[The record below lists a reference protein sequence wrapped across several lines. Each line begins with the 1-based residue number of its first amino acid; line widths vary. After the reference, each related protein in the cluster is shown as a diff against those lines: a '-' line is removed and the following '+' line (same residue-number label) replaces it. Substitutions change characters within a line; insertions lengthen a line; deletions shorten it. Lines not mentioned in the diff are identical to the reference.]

1 MTTRSLIVV
10 IVVLAVIDIV
20 AGVWYLDG
28 KLNDNGKSPFTFS
41 FNDSDA
47 VEASTVAESV
57 GNDEFSTMSDNAYFV
72 TDKPV
77 DVGGMSDPLSS
88 TMRIKAKWPKRVNG
102 DTEPRALTEALL
114 GKMFATSYADLA
126 SAIKSE
132 LSHPVFCTATNE
144 KYSKVNESPIVT
156 ERFSHVQSVKAYPVM
171 NSNRLL
177 VYEVDKK
184 TFGDAQSGTSK
195 NTQFVVYDRLKGK
208 VLSLADMVADGND
221 NKVLALINK
230 KIDTINGKTSRF
242 GHARVLPDNVRV
254 KHEGLLFYF
263 QSGELGSSE
272 VEIYIAL
279 DAVKK
284 LLTPSFAD
292 IMKSNGDF
300 VDFKPITFQ

>member
-102 DTEPRALTEALL
+102 DTEPRALTEA
-114 GKMFATSYADLA
+114 A
-126 SAIKSE
+126 
-132 LSHPVFCTATNE
+132 
-144 KYSKVNESPIVT
+144 
-156 ERFSHVQSVKAYPVM
+156 
-171 NSNRLL
+171 
-177 VYEVDKK
+177 
-184 TFGDAQSGTSK
+184 
-195 NTQFVVYDRLKGK
+195 
-208 VLSLADMVADGND
+208 
-221 NKVLALINK
+221 
-230 KIDTINGKTSRF
+230 
-242 GHARVLPDNVRV
+242 
-254 KHEGLLFYF
+254 
-263 QSGELGSSE
+263 
-272 VEIYIAL
+272 
-279 DAVKK
+279 
-284 LLTPSFAD
+284 
-292 IMKSNGDF
+292 
-300 VDFKPITFQ
+300 